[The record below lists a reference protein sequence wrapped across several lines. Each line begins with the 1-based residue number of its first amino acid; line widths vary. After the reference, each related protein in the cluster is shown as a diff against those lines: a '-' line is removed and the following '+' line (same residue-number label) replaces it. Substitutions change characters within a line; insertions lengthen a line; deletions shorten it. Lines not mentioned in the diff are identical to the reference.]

1 MKKHG
6 RKWLSLLLTGTLVL
20 TFSAGCADQKG
31 GVSLD
36 PREPVTINVWHYYN
50 GAQKTA
56 FDQLINEFNESV
68 GREKGII
75 VEGVNQGSVS
85 KLTEAIID
93 SAQNKV
99 GTDPVPNIF
108 AAYADTAYQIDALG
122 LVADLGQYLTDEE
135 IGEYI
140 PAYIDEG
147 RLRADGKLKI
157 FPTAK
162 STEIFMLNKTDWDRF
177 SSATGAS
184 LDALSTIEG
193 LVQTAEAYYNWTD
206 AQTPGLPDDG
216 KAFFGRDAMANYFII
231 GARQLGCEIF
241 SVDGNQVTFHLD
253 EAVFRKLWD
262 HYYVPY
268 IKGYFTANG
277 RFRSDDAKVGDLIA
291 LVGSST
297 SATYFPTAVNTND
310 EDSYPIE
317 TLVLPAPTFA
327 GGENFAVQQGAG
339 MVVTTSTPQ
348 QEYAS
353 VVFLKWFTEA
363 ERNLRFSSL
372 SGYLPVKKEAND
384 IARLETA
391 LSVIDQKDVT
401 ENLRAS
407 LRVAVDTVNQAS
419 LYTNK
424 AFQGGTDAR
433 NVLETSLS
441 DKAAADRLA
450 IRDKI
455 GSGVSRAAAVA
466 QYDNDENFQAW
477 FSSLKRALDESIK

>member
-1 MKKHG
+1 MIGRLKKMG
-6 RKWLSLLLTGTLVL
+6 GAVLAGALLLALG
-20 TFSAGCADQKG
+20 AGCSDKKEP
-31 GVSLD
+31 VSLD
-36 PREPVTINVWHYYN
+36 PKNPVAINIWHYYN

-56 FDQLINEFNESV
+56 FDQLIAEFNESV

-122 LVADLGQYLTDEE
+122 LVADLGQYLTQGE
-135 IGEYI
+135 IDAYI
-140 PAYIDEG
+140 PSYMEEG
-147 RLRADGKLKI
+147 RLTSDGKLKI

-162 STEIFMLNKTDWDRF
+162 STEIFMLNKTDWDAF
-177 SSATGAS
+177 ASATGAS
-184 LDALSTIEG
+184 LDALSTMEG
-193 LVQTAEAYYNWTD
+193 LAQTAKAYYDWTD
-206 AQTPGLPDDG
+206 SLTPEVPDDG

-231 GARQLGCEIF
+231 GAKQLGCEIF
-241 SVDGNQVTFHLD
+241 SVADNQVSFQLD

-262 HYYVPY
+262 NYYVPY
-268 IKGYFTANG
+268 IHGYYTANG
-277 RFRSDDAKVGDLIA
+277 KFRSDDAKIGDLIA

-297 SATYFPTAVNTND
+297 SATYFPTAVNRND
-310 EDSYPIE
+310 ADSYPIE
-317 TLVLPAPTFA
+317 TLVLPAPVFA
-327 GGENFAVQQGAG
+327 DGENYAVQQGAG

-348 QEYAS
+348 KEYAS

-372 SGYLPVKKEAND
+372 SGYLPVKKDAND
-384 IARLETA
+384 VAKLDAA
-391 LSVIDQKDVT
+391 LSELNEKDVT

-407 LRVAVDTVNQAS
+407 LRVAVDTVGHAE

-424 AFQGGTDAR
+424 AFTGGTAAR
-433 NVLETSLS
+433 DVLETSMS
-441 DKAAADRLA
+441 RKAADDRTA
-450 IRDKI
+450 IQEKI
-455 GSGVSRAAAVA
+455 AAGLSRSEAMAL
-466 QYDNDENFQAW
+466 YDTDENFTTW
-477 FSSLKRALDESIK
+477 FASLKQALNDAVQ

>member
-1 MKKHG
+1 MTKRGGK
-6 RKWLSLLLTGTLVL
+6 RLALLLAGVLAL
-20 TFSAGCADQKG
+20 TFGAGCAGQKD

-36 PREPVTINVWHYYN
+36 PQKPVTINIWHYYN

-56 FDQLINEFNESV
+56 FDQLITEFNESV

-75 VEGVNQGSVS
+75 VEGINQGSIS
-85 KLTEAIID
+85 KLTESVID

-122 LVADLGQYLTDEE
+122 LVADLGQYLTEEE
-135 IGEYI
+135 IEEYI
-140 PAYIDEG
+140 PSYIDEG
-147 RLRADGKLKI
+147 RLRSDGKLKI

-162 STEIFMLNKTDWDRF
+162 STEILMLNKTDWDRF
-177 SSATGAS
+177 SSGSGAS
-184 LDALSTIEG
+184 MDALSTMEG

-206 AQTPGLPDDG
+206 AQTPDVPNDG

-231 GARQLGCEIF
+231 GALQLGCEIF
-241 SVDGNQVTFHLD
+241 SVNDNRVTFQLD
-253 EAVFRKLWD
+253 EAVFRRLWD
-262 HYYVPY
+262 CYYLPY

-277 RFRSDDAKVGDLIA
+277 KFRSDDAKVGDLIA

-297 SATYFPTAVNTND
+297 SATYFPTAVNWND
-310 EDSYPIE
+310 KDSYPIE
-317 TLVLPAPTFA
+317 TLVLPAPVFT
-327 GGENFAVQQGAG
+327 GGEPYAVQQGAG

-348 QEYAS
+348 KEYAS

-384 IARLETA
+384 ITKLETV
-391 LSVIDQKDVT
+391 LMDIEEKDVT
-401 ENLRAS
+401 QNLRAS
-407 LRVAVDTVNQAS
+407 LVVAVDTVNKAS

-424 AFQGGTDAR
+424 AFQGGTAAR
-433 NVLETSLS
+433 GVLETSMS
-441 DKAAADRLA
+441 DKAAADHLA
-450 IRDKI
+450 IQDKI
-455 GSGVSRAAAVA
+455 ESGMNRAEAIAP
-466 QYDNDENFQAW
+466 YDSDENFQAW
-477 FSSLKRALDESIK
+477 FSSLKQALNESIQ